1 MKYQA
6 PLQPVTSKFK
16 QNCVKMLGYKSF
28 IEESANITAM
38 DSSECWINSILILF
52 NACHV

>member
-1 MKYQA
+1 
-6 PLQPVTSKFK
+6 
-16 QNCVKMLGYKSF
+16 MLGYKSF

-52 NACHV
+52 NACYVWRANVRGLEFARHRFSSLI